1 MVISNLNILA
11 APPEEG
17 LSDDDDADEDFPN
30 RFTRNPLPDLSSSV
44 LSALSMSPGTQ
55 ARRTPTL
62 GATPNG
68 AGTSGSQG
76 AGSQALGT
84 AGTGIPGLG
93 PGQHVSVPDLCA
105 LLNAQ
110 AQAQA
115 TANQEATN
123 NTFAAILQQVT
134 GLQMNN
140 KKRKVGDE
148 DLEETE
154 DSGIN
159 VTITVKDDFCSVVD
173 VQARSLLGRN
183 PSGKPGEYWGPGAG
197 KRWPKTVSPVMA
209 TQIDLSHVMP
219 VYIATETVLARHDT
233 TRYVELKHFTNR
245 NSGLSGKITKTWKLG
260 GSEGE
265 DSLGLKHSREWVEVV
280 GVHEAMEGVL
290 NMVVLEHHLR
300 NYNYG
305 PLVILR

>member
-1 MVISNLNILA
+1 MGISNLNIPA

-17 LSDDDDADEDFPN
+17 LSDDDADEDFPN

-44 LSALSMSPGTQ
+44 LSALSMSPRAQ
-55 ARRTPTL
+55 AGRTPTL
-62 GATPNG
+62 GATPSG
-68 AGTSGSQG
+68 TGTSGSQG
-76 AGSQALGT
+76 TGGQAPGT
-84 AGTGIPGLG
+84 AGMGIAGLG
-93 PGQHVSVPDLCA
+93 LGQHVSVPDLCA
-105 LLNAQ
+105 LLSAQ

-134 GLQMNN
+134 GFQMNN

-154 DSGIN
+154 DTSVN
-159 VTITVKDDFCSVVD
+159 VTITVQDNFCSTVD
-173 VQARSLLGRN
+173 VRARSLLGRN
-183 PSGKPGEYWGPGAG
+183 PSGKPGEYWGPGEG

-209 TQIDLSHVMP
+209 TQIDLSHIMP

-233 TRYVELKHFTNR
+233 TRYVELKHFTNK

>member
-1 MVISNLNILA
+1 MGVTPS
-11 APPEEG
+11 
-17 LSDDDDADEDFPN
+17 
-30 RFTRNPLPDLSSSV
+30 
-44 LSALSMSPGTQ
+44 GT
-55 ARRTPTL
+55 
-62 GATPNG
+62 
-68 AGTSGSQG
+68 GTSGSQG
-76 AGSQALGT
+76 TGSQAPGP
-84 AGTGIPGLG
+84 AGAGISGL
-93 PGQHVSVPDLCA
+93 GQHVSVPELCA

-148 DLEETE
+148 DLDETE
-154 DSGIN
+154 DTGIN

-265 DSLGLKHSREWVEVV
+265 DSLGLKHSREWTEVV